1 MGLEFKRHEWRSV
14 IGEEVLLSFVHQR
27 WKTLFLEALK
37 GNFYIKRGPRRE
49 GEGGEAEDEE
59 EEKKM

>member
-49 GEGGEAEDEE
+49 GGEADEKEKEE
-59 EEKKM
+59 EEM